1 MKRIIIKRIVAWCIC
16 AALPLSF
23 TACDK
28 VDRTT
33 ETVNHEQNDGEPVS
47 VIPFDE
53 SSNQENENNAAS
65 KTEEAATITTTAT
78 TKPTTATTKS
88 TAPPASTKQ
97 VEITGKTVN
106 VRENAGKSFAKIGS
120 TVEGKIYPYLS
131 EKEDSNGQ
139 IWYQI
144 QFTDTEKGWVIGS
157 LSELVTDSV
166 SDKTLVRIRDYI
178 PTVLVDLK
186 YATKDNFTGVV
197 IYDFTEPSLR
207 YGTVKKLAKV
217 QEELLAS
224 GYSLKIWDAYRP
236 PSAQFKLWEVCPNPV
251 YVANPNKGF
260 SSHSRG
266 NTIDVTL
273 VKADG
278 SAIEMPTGFDDFSK
292 HADRDYSDVS
302 DTAAENAK
310 YLEGLMKKHGFNCYF
325 GEWWHYS
332 DSVAYPVIDG

>member
-1 MKRIIIKRIVAWCIC
+1 MRTGAGT
-16 AALPLSF
+16 SF
-23 TACDK
+23 TK
-28 VDRTT
+28 L
-33 ETVNHEQNDGEPVS
+33 GS
-47 VIPFDE
+47 
-53 SSNQENENNAAS
+53 
-65 KTEEAATITTTAT
+65 T
-78 TKPTTATTKS
+78 TK
-88 TAPPASTKQ
+88 
-97 VEITGKTVN
+97 GK
-106 VRENAGKSFAKIGS
+106 KY
-120 TVEGKIYPYLS
+120 IYLAQ
-131 EKEDSNGQ
+131 KKDTNGQ

-144 QFTDTEKGWVIGS
+144 QFTSTQKGWVIGKYS
-157 LSELVTDSV
+157 KLATASTTTTTKPTTPTTSTQQVEITGNPVNVRTGAGTSFTKLGSTAKGKKYTYLAQKKDANGQIWYQIQFTSTKKGWVIGKYSKLVTASTTTT
-166 SDKTLVRIRDYI
+166 SAETLVRIRDYI